1 MSFFKK
7 LFGLGGNSTSD
18 QEATPAATAE
28 HNSFTISAT
37 PYSEGG
43 QWQMC
48 GVISKEIA
56 GEIKSHRFIR
66 ADKFGSK
73 DEAAEWT
80 LVKARQIVDQM
91 GEKLFG

>member
-7 LFGLGGNSTSD
+7 LFGLGSTHETDS
-18 QEATPAATAE
+18 APAATVE
-28 HNSFTISAT
+28 HNGFALAAT

-48 GVISKEIA
+48 GEISKEID
-56 GEIKSHRFIR
+56 GEMKSHRFIR